1 MSLDPSSMTVKEAKA
16 ALDGLSDDELSEAYE
31 AELEGKGRRSLLD
44 EIKARRD
51 DLREVAPAPAPV
63 VVEAPAPKPAAP
75 VGRRVVERRPARPAR
90 PGAAAASY
98 AKIVVE

>member
-31 AELEGKGRRSLLD
+31 AELEGKGRSSLLD
-44 EIKARRD
+44 EITARRD
-51 DLREVAPAPAPV
+51 DLREVAPAPV

-75 VGRRVVERRPARPAR
+75 VGRRVVEHRPAR
-90 PGAAAASY
+90 PGSGAASY

>member
-51 DLREVAPAPAPV
+51 DLREVAPAPAP
-63 VVEAPAPKPAAP
+63 APKKAKAAARSASK
-75 VGRRVVERRPARPAR
+75 VEVVTRPAR

-98 AKIVVE
+98 VKIVVE